1 MWQYGLRARDGTR
14 RVVAATFCT
23 RDLRGAFGA
32 DKIIQEQLAC
42 ATEHGWRAEVA
53 YSRAYDSMVF
63 LIFVA
68 C

>member
-1 MWQYGLRARDGTR
+1 
-14 RVVAATFCT
+14 VAATFCT